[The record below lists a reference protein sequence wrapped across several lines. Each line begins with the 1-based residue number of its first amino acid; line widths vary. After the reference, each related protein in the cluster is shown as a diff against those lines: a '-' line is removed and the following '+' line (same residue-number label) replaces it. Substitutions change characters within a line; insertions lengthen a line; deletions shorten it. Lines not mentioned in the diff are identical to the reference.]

1 MVKRFSQSWLEV
13 EIVFRGDGGFCR
25 HQMLDW
31 CDENNVQYIV
41 GIAQNTRLNK
51 LLEPTMKQS
60 NEAFTITKEKQRFF
74 SEFKYQADSW
84 SRQRKI
90 VGKAEVTSLGEN
102 PRYIVTRHCMRG
114 DMENRIKEQQLEL
127 FADRTSCHKWWANQ
141 LRLILSS
148 LAYTLVEY
156 IRDKF
161 LQGTELA
168 KAQVGTIRL
177 KLFKIRAVIIRN
189 SRHIKFLLSS
199 SYHYQHIW
207 NDILQVLALE

>member
-1 MVKRFSQSWLEV
+1 MRFRQSWPEV
-13 EIVFRGDGGFCR
+13 EIVFRGDSGFCR

-84 SRQRKI
+84 SRQRTI

-102 PRYIVTRHCMRG
+102 PRYIVTRH
-114 DMENRIKEQQLEL
+114 LYL
-127 FADRTSCHKWWANQ
+127 
-141 LRLILSS
+141 
-148 LAYTLVEY
+148 
-156 IRDKF
+156 
-161 LQGTELA
+161 
-168 KAQVGTIRL
+168 
-177 KLFKIRAVIIRN
+177 
-189 SRHIKFLLSS
+189 
-199 SYHYQHIW
+199 
-207 NDILQVLALE
+207 